1 MKALEKFG
9 KNKYLK
15 FAVFAFM
22 FVCWLLPFVDK
33 ANYLTYEIIGQ
44 ISVAVL
50 AFVFLIIFKE
60 IFLVLEIV
68 LLFPFIY
75 SHSMTVDQIP
85 YHLFVSIGIVLLGL
99 LLHIIIYKQK
109 PNKPKFLLGFIA
121 VAVALA
127 LGGLLFDYE
136 GKVAKMLLLGGL
148 GFAFVLLYVML
159 TAATKPT
166 FRELSAIITYLG
178 VFLILQMIVFYLMP
192 GNADLFLKVKR
203 LDIGWANNGN
213 SFSIVMLFCFPFTF
227 YAACNNKQNYKA
239 AVLYT
244 LSIFEIIS
252 IIVTY
257 SRGAVLAA
265 FVSYLLFVIAS
276 LCHKGYRK
284 KMLWFVFAGL
294 MTLCGIIISLWIFD
308 KENLNS
314 IIANLTKINLDSI
327 NGRVPIY
334 EKMLEELKTQPIF
347 GFGMFHSFGQGGTEE
362 IPYLWGH
369 NTFIHAAYTLGI
381 LGFLAMV
388 FHHIQKYAFC
398 FKNRSF
404 EKVVLFFSFLATD
417 IYGFID
423 VSYFFI
429 NFMIVLLIILIMA
442 DNSLKEVK

>member
-1 MKALEKFG
+1 MQALEKIS
-9 KNKYLK
+9 KKKYLK

-85 YHLFVSIGIVLLGL
+85 YHLFVVGGIVLLGL
-99 LLHIIIYKQK
+99 IIHMLIYKQK

-121 VAVALA
+121 IAVSLA
-127 LGGLLFDYE
+127 LGGLLYESE
-136 GKVAKMLLLGGL
+136 GKVANMLLLGGL
-148 GFAFVLLYVML
+148 GFAFILLYIFL
-159 TAATKPT
+159 SASTKPT
-166 FRELSAIITYLG
+166 FRELSALITYLG
-178 VFLILQMIVFYLMP
+178 VFLLLQMLVFYLMP
-192 GNADLFLKVKR
+192 GNADLFLTVKR

-213 SFSIVMLFCFPFTF
+213 SFSIIMLACFPFTF
-227 YAACNNKQNYKA
+227 YAACNNKKGYKSFT
-239 AVLYT
+239 LYT
-244 LSIFEIIS
+244 LCILEIFS
-252 IIVTY
+252 IIVTF
-257 SRGAVLAA
+257 SRGAILAA
-265 FVSYLLFVIAS
+265 FVSYLCFVIAAII
-276 LCHKGYRK
+276 HKGYRK
-284 KMLWFVFAGL
+284 KMLWFVWTGVL
-294 MTLCGIIISLWIFD
+294 SLCGIIIFVYLYD
-308 KENLNS
+308 KTILDAAIKNITAINLN
-314 IIANLTKINLDSI
+314 SI

-334 EKMLEELKTQPIF
+334 TKMLEELKEQPIF

-369 NTFIHAAYTLGI
+369 NTFIHAAYTLGL
-381 LGFLAMV
+381 LGFGAMV